1 MFTRI
6 FIYRAKQTRWS
17 RGGCWLYC
25 FYCSRKAFFEIK
37 WAFFF
42 YVSLFVFYILSWT
55 IKAIKLAFLGFFQ
68 ALNIPSKQIWSAFQ
82 PIWRPKISQI
92 SWPVGPNRGGSPPHH
107 FKNCSAS
114 PAKLTDFLKLYNQ
127 WDLRNE
133 NW

>member
-17 RGGCWLYC
+17 RGGVLALLLLLFKKSFFWDQVSIFFLCVLICVLYP
-25 FYCSRKAFFEIK
+25 
-37 WAFFF
+37 
-42 YVSLFVFYILSWT
+42 
-55 IKAIKLAFLGFFQ
+55 FLNNKSNKTSFFQ

-114 PAKLTDFLKLYNQ
+114 PAKLTDFLKLHNQ